1 MTPPPATTPPSPPEQ
16 PPFKRLVVFANLSN
30 R

>member
-16 PPFKRLVVFANLSN
+16 PPFKRLVVFANLAN